1 MNWYLSV
8 SFGELALKG
17 KNRKT
22 FEDRAVKKIM
32 DSVKDFDIEDYYKDQ
47 GKLYIKANK
56 EDFDAMIDH
65 IKKVFGIV
73 YISPVIR
80 VGRSV
85 EEIEKG
91 AIQLIESKNITE
103 RTSFKVE
110 AKRSDKSFPVKSP
123 ELNPKIGGAI
133 LKQYGS
139 KMYVD
144 VHNPDIMVYIDVK
157 NHIYIY
163 SDKIKG
169 YGGLP
174 IGSSGRGLLL
184 LSGGIDSPVAGFLL
198 ARRGVEI
205 SALHFHSYP
214 FTSDR
219 AFEKVHK
226 LAEEL
231 SYYTGKITMYSINL
245 LPIQREINE
254 KCRAREMTILSRR
267 FMMRIGEEIS
277 KKHEYNAL
285 ITGESLGQVASQT
298 IESVGVINQVV
309 SMPIL
314 RPLIGMDK
322 TEIIEISRDIGT
334 YETSI
339 LPFEDCCT
347 VFLPD
352 RPVTKP
358 RLSDILKSEENL
370 EVDKLVED
378 AINSMEIYEI
388 DVE

>member
-32 DSVKDFDIEDYYKDQ
+32 DSVKDFDIEDHYKDQ

-56 EDFDAMIDH
+56 DDFDDMIDH

-91 AIQLIESKNITE
+91 ALQLIESKNITE
-103 RTSFKVE
+103 KTSFKVE

-139 KMYVD
+139 KMHVD

-370 EVDKLVED
+370 DVDKLVED